1 MAKKFK
7 ILKISKVVGSGSLA
21 VGPSMSSKEADEF
34 AKVNAE
40 MVEVADTDKAGP
52 SRRPER
58 SRCFIIRRCADYT
71 RNDGSA
77 PRN

>member
-7 ILKISKVVGSGSLA
+7 ILKISKVVGSGGTKA

-40 MVEVADTDKAGP
+40 LVEVAESDKAGLAAALK
-52 SRRPER
+52 E
-58 SRCFIIRRCADYT
+58 ADILLYGGVTIST
-71 RNDGSA
+71 RK
-77 PRN
+77 

>member
-40 MVEVADTDKAGP
+40 LVEVAESDKAGLAAALK
-52 SRRPER
+52 E
-58 SRCFIIRRCADYT
+58 ADLLMYGGVT
-71 RNDGSA
+71 ISD
-77 PRN
+77 